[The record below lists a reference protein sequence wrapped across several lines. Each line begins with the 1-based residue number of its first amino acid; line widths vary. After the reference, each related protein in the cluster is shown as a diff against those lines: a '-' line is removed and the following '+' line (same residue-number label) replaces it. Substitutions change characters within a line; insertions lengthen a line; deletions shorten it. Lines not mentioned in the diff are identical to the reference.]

1 MKLGY
6 ELTIEQKQQLSMT
19 PELIQAIKILQLS
32 NMDLFDYVQNELLE
46 NPILEEAHHDGDAEQ
61 SPVEIDIRDRIAED
75 DYDDGN
81 DRQWENHSDREE
93 YTFEQFT
100 SAEQTLQDYLTEQLN
115 FSRLTG
121 RDRQICSFIIEG
133 IDENGYLTL
142 SMEEITTMMDTDEET
157 VERILGY
164 VHQMDPTGVGA
175 RSLAECLEIQLASR
189 GELTDELE
197 YIIENMLNDVA
208 DNRLSKIARAVGIR
222 CEEVQQA
229 VDLIRSLEPKPG
241 RQFANSGES
250 TRYVIPDIIVEKI
263 DGEYVVS
270 SNDSSIPRLMVSS
283 YYKKLS
289 GAAKQ
294 DADLNNY
301 LTSRFNSAMWLI
313 RSIEQRKQTIMNVA
327 AAIVHYQEDFFEKG
341 EKFIRTLTLKQI
353 AEELG
358 VHESTVSRAIN
369 GKYMQSPRGVYEL
382 KYFFSS
388 GVQVAG
394 GAGGLSSNSVKS
406 IIREIIDGEDPKKP
420 YSDQDMVALL
430 KGKGIE
436 ISRRTV
442 AKYREGMGIL
452 SSSKRR
458 RY

>member
-1 MKLGY
+1 
-6 ELTIEQKQQLSMT
+6 
-19 PELIQAIKILQLS
+19 
-32 NMDLFDYVQNELLE
+32 
-46 NPILEEAHHDGDAEQ
+46 
-61 SPVEIDIRDRIAED
+61 
-75 DYDDGN
+75 
-81 DRQWENHSDREE
+81 
-93 YTFEQFT
+93 
-100 SAEQTLQDYLTEQLN
+100 
-115 FSRLTG
+115 
-121 RDRQICSFIIEG
+121 
-133 IDENGYLTL
+133 
-142 SMEEITTMMDTDEET
+142 
-157 VERILGY
+157 ILGY

-388 GVQVAG
+388 GVPVAG

-406 IIREIIDGEDPKKP
+406 IIREIVDGEDPKKP

-430 KGKGIE
+430 KEKGIE